1 MTKSRRHSGFTLV
14 ELLVVIAIIGILVAL
29 LLPALS
35 RARENARRTA
45 CLNNEKQIIL
55 AVLLYAGDNAD
66 KMCGERMGGGTN
78 VVWPPPPKP
87 NDGQVWTWRFAL
99 LPYIS
104 GGRTNVSSGVWT
116 CPTMP
121 PIWGADSA
129 EVEDDVV
136 SSYGIAEDTFW
147 GTYGSAGVHSYSV
160 TSVVK
165 PTQMIVLGD
174 SRWSGPGISS
184 GFVARDPA
192 WMGFWHTRRCNYA
205 FWDGHLQALRA
216 ITTIR
221 QNEGDCM
228 WEHTFLPH
236 SVHLQVLDSARP
248 EYK

>member
-1 MTKSRRHSGFTLV
+1 MRGTMRTKCAANAWAVEQTLCGHPRRSRTTDKSGP
-14 ELLVVIAIIGILVAL
+14 GG
-29 LLPALS
+29 LPCCLIS
-35 RARENARRTA
+35 RA
-45 CLNNEKQIIL
+45 
-55 AVLLYAGDNAD
+55 
-66 KMCGERMGGGTN
+66 GERTF
-78 VVWPPPPKP
+78 PPACGLVQP
-87 NDGQVWTWRFAL
+87 
-99 LPYIS
+99 
-104 GGRTNVSSGVWT
+104 
-116 CPTMP
+116 CP
-121 PIWGADSA
+121 PIWGADST

-216 ITTIR
+216 IATIR

-236 SVHLQVLDSARP
+236 SVHLQALDSARP